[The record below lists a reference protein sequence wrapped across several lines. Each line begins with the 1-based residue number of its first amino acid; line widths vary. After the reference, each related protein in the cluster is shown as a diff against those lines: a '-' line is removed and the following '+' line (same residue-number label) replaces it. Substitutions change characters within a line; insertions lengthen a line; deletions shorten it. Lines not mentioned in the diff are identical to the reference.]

1 MTLAIVMSAVP
12 TLHGRVQMPA
22 YVITEIDVTDAEA
35 FREYA
40 PQVQP
45 TFQPFGGRYVV
56 RGGNVQS
63 LAGAPP
69 KRIVVI
75 AFDNMDRARSWY
87 DSPKYGALKSLR
99 DKAGKARIFVVE
111 GYLP

>member
-1 MTLAIVMSAVP
+1 MAIAP
-12 TLHGRVQMPA
+12 TLQGQVQAPA
-22 YVITEIDVTDAEA
+22 YVITEIDVSDGEA

-56 RGGNVQS
+56 RGGSAQS
-63 LAGAPP
+63 LAGAAPR
-69 KRIVVI
+69 RIVVI
-75 AFDNMDRARSWY
+75 AFDSMERATSWY
-87 DSPKYGALKSLR
+87 HSPNYEALKSLR
-99 DKAGKARIFVVE
+99 DKAGNARIFAVE